1 MTRRPPLQPP
11 VFETE
16 DYRRL
21 QELRKLRPART
32 PREAH
37 PQLGARV
44 ADAVAR
50 TVGSWRFILIQSSI
64 LLAWIVL
71 NVVGYIRAWDPYP
84 FILLNLVLSFQ
95 AAYTA
100 PIIMMSQNRQSE
112 IDRRQAENDYRIN
125 VKAEMEIELLH
136 TKIDAM
142 REQEILQLTR
152 TIASL
157 AEQLAELR
165 ENGARPAS

>member
-1 MTRRPPLQPP
+1 MTKRPPLQPV

-37 PQLGARV
+37 PALGARV

-50 TVGSWRFILIQSSI
+50 TVGSWRFILIQSAL
-64 LLAWIVL
+64 LLAWIAL
-71 NVVGYIRAWDPYP
+71 NVIGYIRAWDPYP

-100 PIIMMSQNRQSE
+100 PIIMMSQNRQAE
-112 IDRRQAENDYRIN
+112 IDRRQAESDYRIN

-142 REQEILQLTR
+142 REQEILRLTQ
-152 TIASL
+152 TIETL
-157 AEQLAELR
+157 VEQLAELR
-165 ENGARPAS
+165 AGGAKPAS

>member
-1 MTRRPPLQPP
+1 MTKHAPIASP
-11 VFETE
+11 VFASE
-16 DYRRL
+16 DYLRL
-21 QELRKLRPART
+21 QELRQLRPARMK
-32 PREAH
+32 RDLH
-37 PQLGARV
+37 PALGARV
-44 ADAVAR
+44 ADGVAR
-50 TVGSWRFILIQSSI
+50 VVGSWRFILIQSAI
-64 LLAWIVL
+64 LLMWIAL

-100 PIIMMSQNRQSE
+100 PIIMMSQNRQAE

-152 TIASL
+152 TIEALST
-157 AEQLAELR
+157 QLAELR
-165 ENGARPAS
+165 TANGKPAG